1 MRLLH
6 HGQKPKASPTG
17 RIYVR
22 NLNQDQKSGWQS
34 GGVHIQPTALNLI
47 LAIGRTPTSAWPDN
61 TVAQRAF
68 ASEKMFVEERDVGK
82 IAWALC
88 AAQNHMEEALDIDSH
103 AMKN

>member
-34 GGVHIQPTALNLI
+34 GGVRIQPTVLVVVVVADGETAGARGDALARGANHSGHFE
-47 LAIGRTPTSAWPDN
+47 ATSSAGVVP
-61 TVAQRAF
+61 VFYRR
-68 ASEKMFVEERDVGK
+68 ERYDFGG
-82 IAWALC
+82 
-88 AAQNHMEEALDIDSH
+88 QNSA
-103 AMKN
+103 